1 MENNFRERITFLS
14 NTSINN
20 NTKLPDKPGELA
32 KWFAE
37 GVRNE
42 LEALAKAGGTQ
53 NYEVI
58 SGQLLNSNIQRQAI
72 YQFIL
77 ADGTRVPEDA
87 TGILKIA
94 NEEFNVRVAGQ
105 KDNRIHLEVETKG
118 APPISI
124 ARAILLIDD
133 TALLRRLEEILCEIE
148 NSPSTISPLATI
160 MFHPEKGIV
169 NSYDLPKSPNI
180 DRVEGEAREALKQ
193 ASSSSLTYIWG
204 PPGTGKTYALAHLI
218 AIFVEKGERVL
229 IASHTNAA
237 VDQALYETLKPTDK
251 KGPLFG
257 HPIVKDGRLL
267 RLRKAN
273 DTKIPDSV
281 QLDLVLY
288 DKAKELESAIQQLE
302 SKVRLIKENRT
313 EIEAQILEWEKLYVC
328 TERISSVE
336 ENMGAI
342 REGINYFEKA
352 VFGWNSI
359 VTQRLEELER
369 AQKAWIFRKSKVGRS
384 TQKLHNAQR
393 DLKNGQIQYEKYKY
407 EEIKCNEVIS
417 SLQIDIKNQQKI
429 CQEFTSSDVL
439 KKSLSDFTTEL
450 EAKEIE
456 IRSLQDKIEELE
468 KELINEARVIFCTLT
483 KNYIGKE
490 LFGQKFDVVIADEI
504 SMALPPLLFLL
515 ASRAISR
522 VVLIGDFLQLPP
534 IIRSDSPISNIRLG
548 TNTFELAGL
557 ASDLKAIDHPVLVKL
572 KTQRRMVP
580 QIADVARHLV
590 YSRAGGLNDH
600 PNVFKKISPNWLD
613 FLPESPIVIIDTADL
628 YCWSGKQ
635 PGSLSRF
642 NIYSA
647 TVAAELAAMAAT
659 NIIEPTAE
667 ISPPIG
673 IVTPYAAQRRL
684 LADLVN
690 EMNLRQW
697 VQPGTVH
704 TFQGGESDLII
715 FDSVL
720 DEPYYTS
727 RLTNPKEISGVLKD
741 LNVAITRAR
750 FKFVFIGSSEWLN
763 RRAKPLSG
771 LGKLWAFLKEKA
783 ALVSANEIVEF
794 DFMKHISTHVLGIN
808 GWKSPQVEDG
818 VNIHEILDE
827 STFYNRFSKDV
838 ANAKTSI
845 FGLVPYFGQYRW
857 PRIQPFFSDALARG
871 VEITLVTPPLAEA
884 ENRHYVEQAIRNLQK
899 LGAIIVQAS
908 GLHGKDIV
916 IDEKIHYT
924 GSLNWASHRGRSE
937 MMHRTASS
945 TVGRKI
951 LQYMQAKYIRAA
963 SIHEDGKPRVC
974 PYCNEQIQIVNQK
987 RQHGFWDFQA
997 MKVGCTNPDCK
1008 KYLRNIDERP
1018 PFREPPRCKIDGQ
1031 TKYRQVKR
1039 GKGRIWQ
1046 CPKHPRE
1053 CPKEKVVPG
1062 DAGTL

>member
-1 MENNFRERITFLS
+1 MTLKNTNCLPKDPVELS
-14 NTSINN
+14 N
-20 NTKLPDKPGELA
+20 
-32 KWFAE
+32 WFAE
-37 GVRNE
+37 GVRDE
-42 LEALAKAGGTQ
+42 IEALAKVGGTQ

-58 SGQLLNSNIQRQAI
+58 SGQLLNSNFPKQAI

-77 ADGTRVPEDA
+77 ADGSRVPEEA
-87 TGILKIA
+87 TGILKTA
-94 NEEFNVRVAGQ
+94 NEEFSVRVAGQ
-105 KDNRIHLEVETKG
+105 KDNHIRLEIESNQ
-118 APPISI
+118 APPTSI
-124 ARAILLIDD
+124 PRAILVIDD
-133 TALLRRLEEILCEIE
+133 TALLRRLEEVLGEIA
-148 NSPSTISPLATI
+148 NSSSTISPLATI
-160 MFHPEKGIV
+160 MFHPEQGIV
-169 NSYDLPKSPNI
+169 NTNDLPKSPNI

-204 PPGTGKTYALAHLI
+204 PPGTGKTYTLAHLI
-218 AIFVEKGERVL
+218 AVFVERGERVL
-229 IASHTNAA
+229 ITSHTNAA
-237 VDQALYETLKPTDK
+237 VDQALYETLKPADK
-251 KGPLFG
+251 EGPLFD

-267 RLRKAN
+267 RIRKAN
-273 DTKIPDSV
+273 DIKIPNSV
-281 QLDLVLY
+281 QLDLILSA
-288 DKAKELESAIQQLE
+288 KAKELESAIQKLE
-302 SKVRLIKENRT
+302 SKVKLIKENRT
-313 EIEAQILEWEKLYVC
+313 EIKAQMLEWEKLFACSNSFY
-328 TERISSVE
+328 SSKDSIELIKEKIIQCE
-336 ENMGAI
+336 EAI
-342 REGINYFEKA
+342 I
-352 VFGWNSI
+352 GWNSLI
-359 VTQRLEELER
+359 TQRLVNLEK
-369 AQKAWIFRKSKVGRS
+369 AQKAWLFRKSKIERS
-384 TQKLHNAQR
+384 KRELLNVEKDRQ
-393 DLKNGQIQYEKYKY
+393 NGQILYENYKY
-407 EEIKCNEVIS
+407 EERNGKEAIS
-417 SLQIDIKNQQKI
+417 SLQIDLGNQQII
-429 CQEFTSSDVL
+429 CQGLPSFEVL
-439 KKSLSDFTTEL
+439 KKVQSDITTEL
-450 EAKEIE
+450 EAIKIE

-490 LFGQKFDVVIADEI
+490 IFGQKFDVVIADEI
-504 SMALPPLLFLL
+504 SMALPPLLFL
-515 ASRAISR
+515 AAGRAISR

-534 IIRSDSPISNIRLG
+534 IIRSDSPISNKRLG
-548 TNTFELAGL
+548 TNTFKLAGL
-557 ASDLKAIDHPVLVKL
+557 ASDLEAKDHPVLVKL

-580 QIADVARHLV
+580 QIAEVARHLV
-590 YSRAGGLNDH
+590 YSKAGGLNDH
-600 PNVFKKISPNWLD
+600 PDVFKKKPSKWLN

-647 TVAAELAAMAAT
+647 TVAVELAAMAAT
-659 NIIEPTAE
+659 NIQEPSAD

-741 LNVAITRAR
+741 LNVAITRAK

-771 LGKLWAFLKEKA
+771 LGELWAFLKEKA
-783 ALVSANEIVEF
+783 DLVSATEIVELG
-794 DFMKHISTHVLGIN
+794 FMNRIATHTLGIN
-808 GWKSPQVEDG
+808 GWKLPQVEDNT
-818 VNIHEILDE
+818 NIHEILDE
-827 STFYNRFSKDV
+827 STFYNRFTNDV

-963 SIHEDGKPRVC
+963 SIHENGEPRNC
-974 PYCNEQIQIVNQK
+974 PYCTWPIWIVNQK
-987 RQHGFWDFQA
+987 KQHFFWDFQA
-997 MKVGCTNPDCK
+997 MKVGCTNPKCK

-1018 PFREPPRCKIDGQ
+1018 PFKEPPRCKIDGQ
-1031 TKYRQVKR
+1031 TKYRLVKR

-1062 DAGTL
+1062 DAGLL